1 MKMKR
6 KVNKNWRNSLKYWE
20 FYTTILNQLW
30 VKKFLRLKVYKTLAL
45 PILSY
50 GSETWTLR
58 KKDKKK
64 D

>member
-30 VKKFLRLKVYKTLAL
+30 VKKFLRLKVNKALAL
-45 PILSY
+45 PILLY

-58 KKDKKK
+58 KKDKK